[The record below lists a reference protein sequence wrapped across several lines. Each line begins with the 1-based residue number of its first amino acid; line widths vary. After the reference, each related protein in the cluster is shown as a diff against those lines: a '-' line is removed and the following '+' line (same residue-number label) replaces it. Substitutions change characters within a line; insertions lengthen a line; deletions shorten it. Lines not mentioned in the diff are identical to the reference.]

1 MTFQNGNNVHV
12 CNVKLVFFKCEKVGT
27 FHCRV
32 SYRRPRL
39 NGWLKMFY
47 WLYCSHHNNG
57 IACSNLLTNRLMK
70 KSKIKIRLL

>member
-1 MTFQNGNNVHV
+1 MTFKNGDNVYV
-12 CNVKLVFFKCEKVGT
+12 CNVKLVFLKCEKVGT

-47 WLYCSHHNNG
+47 WLYCSHHNNR